1 MRRSSAPRR
10 FVVAAAIILVLA
22 WLGSF
27 ASVWRAARHDT
38 AEPADAI
45 VVMGAAHYN
54 GRPSPV
60 LKARLD
66 HAADLFR
73 RGLAPIV
80 VVTGGQAPGDAMSE
94 AEAGRRY
101 LLEQNVADSVVVVE
115 ATGASTEPSLRAA
128 TVTIRQRGGTR
139 VILVSDGFHLLRLTI
154 VARRLGLVPFGSP
167 APDSPISGT
176 TELGYIL
183 GESFKAPAAFVL
195 TK

>member
-1 MRRSSAPRR
+1 MRR
-10 FVVAAAIILVLA
+10 FVVAASVILLLA

-27 ASVWRAARHDT
+27 MAVWRAARHDA

-45 VVMGAAHYN
+45 VVMGAAQYN

-66 HAADLFR
+66 HAATLYR
-73 RGLAPIV
+73 RGLAPLV
-80 VVTGGQAPGDAMSE
+80 VLTGGMRPGDTMSE
-94 AEAGRRY
+94 AAVSRRY
-101 LLEQNVADSVVVVE
+101 LLELGLPDSALVTE
-115 ATGASTEPSLRAA
+115 GTGASTEPSLRAA
-128 TVTIRQRGGTR
+128 AAAVQQRSGTR

-154 VARRLGLVPFGSP
+154 VARRLGLLPFGSP
-167 APDSPISGT
+167 APDSPIRAKGRF
-176 TELGYIL
+176 EFAYML